1 MEQVSVKSAIAL
13 KLTAPW
19 YGIPRDM
26 ILRNPTFN
34 EAVISTGLD
43 FRAPI
48 GAKFV
53 EGTAYSALDQSIEQL
68 TNRNVFMAGPTTT
81 MHESLCIL
89 AAMGTGRERI
99 LVDSYGG

>member
-1 MEQVSVKSAIAL
+1 MEQVLAKSAVPS
-13 KLTAPW
+13 KLAAPW
-19 YGIPRDM
+19 YGIPRDT
-26 ILRNPTFN
+26 ISRNLTFN
-34 EAVISTGLD
+34 EAAINSGPD

-53 EGTAYSALDQSIEQL
+53 EGTVYSALDQSIEQL
-68 TNRNVFMAGPTTT
+68 TNRNVYMAGPTTT
-81 MHESLCIL
+81 MHESLRIL